1 MPVRRSQIIL
11 QDKRIDDIKM
21 KSKNIYTVRLINT
34 EVVSSFTKEKVG
46 KPTWLCLLQKDVSWS
61 AYAVIHD
68 FTEVDSFDLDIIFD
82 DDFRKTTSVNVG
94 DVFDISFDI
103 VDNRIGIQKVEVIGI
118 RKDRPLNHLENR

>member
-1 MPVRRSQIIL
+1 MVINTL
-11 QDKRIDDIKM
+11 NYQDKRIDGIKM

-34 EVVSSFTKEKVG
+34 EVVSSISKEKVG

-61 AYAVIHD
+61 AYAVIPD
-68 FTEVDSFDLDIIFD
+68 FTEVDHFDLDIIFD
-82 DDFRKTTSVNVG
+82 DDFRNTTSVNVG

-103 VDNRIGIQKVEVIGI
+103 VDNRIGIQKVEVIGM

>member
-1 MPVRRSQIIL
+1 
-11 QDKRIDDIKM
+11 M

-46 KPTWLCLLQKDVSWS
+46 KPTWLCLLQKNVSWS
-61 AYAVIHD
+61 AYAVIPD

-82 DDFRKTTSVNVG
+82 DDFRNTTSVNVG